1 MKILSGIA
9 LAGVATGALVLFFSL
24 YTGKTAKAQND
35 ALLLPAPAE
44 AQEPIAPLPQHFALD
59 ARKVA
64 LGRKLFHETLLSHD
78 NTLSCASCHDLATG
92 GTDRKTRSVGINH
105 AIVAVNSPTV
115 YNSGLNY
122 KQFWNARAET
132 LEDQVDGPTQAAKEM
147 GSNWPEILGKISQKP
162 DYVAEFQA
170 VYPNGVQHENVKDAI
185 AAFERSLITP
195 NARFDRYLR
204 GETNALTADEK
215 QGYQLFKSYG
225 CVSCHQGRNIGG
237 NMLAKFGVMADYFAV
252 RGEVT
257 EADYGRYNITKEE
270 ADRYVFRVPSL
281 RNTTL
286 TGPYFHDGSAVTL
299 EAAVTTMTRYQLG
312 RVIETRE
319 RDLLIQF
326 LKTLEGDTAGGRAQ

>member
-1 MKILSGIA
+1 MRTSTGFA
-9 LAGVATGALVLFFSL
+9 LAGAATGALLLFFSL
-24 YTGKTAKAQND
+24 YSGTGARAEND
-35 ALLLPAPAE
+35 SMPRAAAE
-44 AQEPIAPLPQHFALD
+44 SQEPLAPIPLKIALD

-78 NTLSCASCHDLATG
+78 DTISCASCHGLAVG
-92 GTDRKTRSVGINH
+92 GTDRKTRSVGINNSV
-105 AIVAVNSPTV
+105 VAVNAPTV

-147 GSNWPEILGKISQKP
+147 GSNWPEILGKISRRP

-185 AAFERSLITP
+185 ATFERSLITP

-204 GETNALTADEK
+204 GETNALNDEEK

-252 RGEVT
+252 RGDVT
-257 EADYGRYNITKEE
+257 EADYGRYNITGQE

-281 RNTTL
+281 RNITL

-319 RDLLIQF
+319 RGLLIKF
-326 LKTLEGDTAGGRAQ
+326 LKTLEGETEGSRPQ